1 MLAGAW
7 DAQLDS
13 LGRILLPEYL
23 RQYASLSK
31 HVIIAGVYNRLEVWD
46 EDRWQS
52 YSAQTQ
58 TDSDDIAESMSE
70 LGI

>member
-7 DAQLDS
+7 DAQLDAQ
-13 LGRILLPEYL
+13 GRIMLPEYL

-31 HVIIAGVYNRLEVWD
+31 HVIIAGLYNRLEVWD
-46 EDRWQS
+46 EDQWQA
-52 YSAQTQ
+52 YSAETQ
-58 TDSDDIAESMSE
+58 NNSDAIAESMSE

>member
-13 LGRILLPEYL
+13 LGRIVLPEYL

-31 HVIIAGVYNRLEVWD
+31 HVIIAGLYNRLEVWD

-52 YSAQTQ
+52 YSEETQ
-58 TDSDDIAESMSE
+58 TNSDEIAESMSE